1 MGAATPVNGLIG
13 IDYVLAC
20 VRVAPAW
27 RCRRWVSR
35 AARGA
40 SSRSRPTTP
49 SRLTVTKSFSL
60 TPKPLRTTRRGL
72 HCPSS
77 AGNTVASWALSP
89 VLPVIETRRR
99 PLYDGGW
106 NMISVRTKKI
116 TFGVLLTGLLTT
128 TTACA
133 LHAQTRQASEVKP
146 SSPTNGTSTLE
157 LVPVSAPT
165 TSEPRDVRQSPETPA
180 PTEGSSNSADDP
192 RAVIDWL
199 LNQRR

>member
-106 NMISVRTKKI
+106 R
-116 TFGVLLTGLLTT
+116 
-128 TTACA
+128 
-133 LHAQTRQASEVKP
+133 SE
-146 SSPTNGTSTLE
+146 E
-157 LVPVSAPT
+157 H
-165 TSEPRDVRQSPETPA
+165 TSELQSRPHLVC
-180 PTEGSSNSADDP
+180 
-192 RAVIDWL
+192 RL
-199 LNQRR
+199 LLEKKKTI